1 MNFTFLFGFLL
12 HICTRVNSI
21 HGSDSIPP
29 IIETKSG
36 KVSGVFKKSYS
47 GKDYMA
53 YLGIPFAESPTGN
66 LRFKAPVPK
75 KVWTDVK
82 DGSQEGKACLQVSS
96 QYLNYYFSGAV
107 CASV

>member
-1 MNFTFLFGFLL
+1 MKFTFLFGFLL

-96 QYLNYYFSGAV
+96 QYIPILEQL
-107 CASV
+107 